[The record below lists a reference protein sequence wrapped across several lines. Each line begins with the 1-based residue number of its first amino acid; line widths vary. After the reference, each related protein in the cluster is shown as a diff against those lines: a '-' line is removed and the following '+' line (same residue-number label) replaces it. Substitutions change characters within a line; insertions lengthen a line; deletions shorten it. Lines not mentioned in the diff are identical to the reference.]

1 LTYRMNRF
9 RFLLLFSLSA
19 IFCIYPRI
27 GSAQKTEKPHS
38 PHKAAVMSALLPGS
52 GQAYNKKYW
61 KIPVLYGGFVG
72 LGYAIR
78 FNNREY
84 SQYKDAFKLRL
95 DGDESTVDPYVGI
108 YSDNDL
114 STLKDFYRR
123 NRDLSI
129 IGCGL
134 LYILNIVDASVD
146 AHLFS
151 FNVSSDLSLN
161 ITPSTLSGMNPGIG
175 IVLSFK

>member
-1 LTYRMNRF
+1 MNRF
-9 RFLLLFSLSA
+9 RFILLFLTCA
-19 IFCIYPRI
+19 IFCLSPRI
-27 GSAQKTEKPHS
+27 GSAQKTDKPHS

-61 KIPVLYGGFVG
+61 KIPVLYGGFAG

-84 SQYKDAFKLRL
+84 NQYKDAFKLRL
-95 DGDESTVDPYVGI
+95 DGNENTVDEFAGI

-146 AHLFS
+146 AHLFG
-151 FNVSSDLSLN
+151 FNVSNDLSLN
-161 ITPSTLSGMNPGIG
+161 ITPSAVAGMNPGIG
-175 IVLSFK
+175 VVLSFK

>member
-1 LTYRMNRF
+1 MNRS
-9 RFLLLFSLSA
+9 RFILLFFTSA
-19 IFCIYPRI
+19 FFCISPCI
-27 GSAQKTEKPHS
+27 VSAQKIEKPHS
-38 PHKAAVMSALLPGS
+38 PRKATVMSAVLPGS

-61 KIPVLYGGFVG
+61 KIPVLYGGFAA

-78 FNNREY
+78 FNNSEY
-84 SQYKDAFKLRL
+84 NQYKEAFKLRL
-95 DGDESTVDPYVGI
+95 DGDESTVDSYVGI

-146 AHLFS
+146 AHLFG
-151 FNVSSDLSLN
+151 FNVSNDLSLN
-161 ITPSTLSGMNPGIG
+161 IAPSTVAGMNPGLG